1 MAPGHQGWG
10 EPMMGLEGA
19 SLERSPESKG
29 MEKQE
34 AGEVLGREN
43 SSVCALHV
51 CVCVCVTRVC
61 VGGGALTKGAKSWL
75 VQT

>member
-1 MAPGHQGWG
+1 MLRGSPSWLQGRTQGWG

-19 SLERSPESKG
+19 SLEQSPESKG

-51 CVCVCVTRVC
+51 CVC
-61 VGGGALTKGAKSWL
+61 GGG
-75 VQT
+75 VP

>member
-1 MAPGHQGWG
+1 
-10 EPMMGLEGA
+10 
-19 SLERSPESKG
+19 

-51 CVCVCVTRVC
+51 CVC
-61 VGGGALTKGAKSWL
+61 GGVLTKGAKSWL